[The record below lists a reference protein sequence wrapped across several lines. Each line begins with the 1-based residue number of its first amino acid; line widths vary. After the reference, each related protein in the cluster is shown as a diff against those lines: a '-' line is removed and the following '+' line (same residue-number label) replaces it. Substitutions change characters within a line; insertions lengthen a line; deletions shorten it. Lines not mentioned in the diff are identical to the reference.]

1 MFKRLLGITA
11 VLVMGLTAAALGQS
25 VGSPQQEHD
34 VTVRLRNGDSQNG
47 KFITADNR
55 TVELEVA
62 FKRRV
67 SIKTDAVASIIFVA
81 DAAESNL
88 DPKPAGSSPDTVS
101 LEAVRAATTAIRAL
115 KGLAAAAQ
123 VGSNRERYG
132 ARLIDVKV
140 AVEETMAS
148 LPEIW
153 LSGLDGR
160 TYSISK
166 EIKGALSEYEA
177 AARNWDAYI
186 KWQVAPLLDSVR
198 SNWESAQKHLAR
210 AEELLGLLNRK

>member
-1 MFKRLLGITA
+1 MFKRLSGVA
-11 VLVMGLTAAALGQS
+11 AALVIGLTASALGQS
-25 VGSPQQEHD
+25 VGSPQQIHD
-34 VTVRLRNGDSQNG
+34 VTIRMRNGDSQNG

-67 SIKTDAVASIIFVA
+67 SIKTDAIASIIFVS
-81 DAAESNL
+81 DGAESNL
-88 DPKPAGSSPDTVS
+88 DPKPAPLPNSLS
-101 LEAVRAATTAIRAL
+101 LEATRAVTAAIRAL

-123 VGSNRERYG
+123 VGGNRERYG
-132 ARLIDVKV
+132 TRLIDVKV
-140 AVEETMAS
+140 VVEENLAS

-153 LSGLDGR
+153 LRGLDGR
-160 TYSISK
+160 TYSINK
-166 EIKGALSEYEA
+166 EIKQALNEYEGA
-177 AARNWDAYI
+177 AKNWDAYI

-210 AEELLGLLNRK
+210 AEELLSLINRK